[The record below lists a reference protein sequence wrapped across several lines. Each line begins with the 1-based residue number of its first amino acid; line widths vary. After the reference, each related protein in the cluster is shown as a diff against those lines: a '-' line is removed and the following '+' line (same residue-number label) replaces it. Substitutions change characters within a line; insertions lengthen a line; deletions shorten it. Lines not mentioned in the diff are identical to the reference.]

1 MANEKTQKQATR
13 QQHACCAP
21 HRVDERDAQRSALL
35 FKALGDPTRL
45 KLAVA
50 LMGGPICVGDLAA
63 HLGVGQSAVSHHLRI
78 LRNLSL
84 VKARRDRQNLYYRL
98 SDHHVEEL
106 IQISLEHVREGD
118 EDSGADE

>member
-1 MANEKTQKQATR
+1 MAKEKKQKQPTG
-13 QQHACCAP
+13 QLHACCAP
-21 HRVDERDAQRSALL
+21 NRVDERDAQRSALL

-106 IQISLEHVREGD
+106 IQICLEHVREGD